1 MRVDI
6 VAGRECCQRTYVVTS
21 ARAPVNAPCRRPSEI
36 KQRRTASAHM
46 RASPRALLRLATLL
60 SLAAPSFGI
69 ATGTLRGGLRGG
81 RYPRSPHAV
90 QASPN
95 ALTPS
100 HVESS
105 VYDTTTMGV
114 LLCSVHDSE
123 CIAKARA
130 CERVRWTPLRSSLR
144 SMFKLC
150 GVCLG
155 AAIVMAINLVG
166 QLREVRA
173 CGLWYFDGKY
183 YDRRA
188 LKRR

>member
-1 MRVDI
+1 
-6 VAGRECCQRTYVVTS
+6 
-21 ARAPVNAPCRRPSEI
+21 
-36 KQRRTASAHM
+36 M
-46 RASPRALLRLATLL
+46 RAALLRLATLL
-60 SLAAPSFGI
+60 ALAAPSFGI
-69 ATGTLRGGLRGG
+69 ATGTLRRGGLRGG

-95 ALTPS
+95 ALTRS
-100 HVESS
+100 HVEDEST

-123 CIAKARA
+123 CITKARA

-144 SMFKLC
+144 SAFKLC

-155 AAIVMAINLVG
+155 AAIVLAINLVG
-166 QLREVRA
+166 QLRELRA
-173 CGLWYFDGKY
+173 CGLWYFNGKY

-188 LKRR
+188 LKR

>member
-1 MRVDI
+1 MSCVGSFPAEFRYN
-6 VAGRECCQRTYVVTS
+6 G
-21 ARAPVNAPCRRPSEI
+21 RPSTLGADAVAVAN
-36 KQRRTASAHM
+36 QTAPSKHM
-46 RASPRALLRLATLL
+46 RAAPLRLATLL
-60 SLAAPSFGI
+60 ALAAPSFGI

-81 RYPRSPHAV
+81 RYPRSPHAA

-95 ALTPS
+95 ALTRS
-100 HVESS
+100 HVEDEST

-123 CIAKARA
+123 CITKARA

-155 AAIVMAINLVG
+155 AAIVLAINL
-166 QLREVRA
+166 RN
-173 CGLWYFDGKY
+173 
-183 YDRRA
+183 
-188 LKRR
+188 